1 MSAVIYL
8 IQILTDSTEYV
19 LYLDLICRLYR
30 QKKKKQMIVAAILC
44 ACMGTLICR
53 LNHFGVMC
61 LLIKCMVVCI
71 GGWYL
76 VREESFGILSMT
88 LFASVLKRSWKLFG
102 MAVLFQERFL
112 GMRADAVLDS
122 EGRIQIGFLLGTW
135 AVEMVALVL
144 CRRTVA
150 RMSLVKSKML
160 KVFFV
165 AVAGIICYEQVLD
178 IVWNWE
184 LRAGLKWSL
193 ILLAGLVI
201 AFFVLL
207 LDLDLSGKKQ
217 RIETETMKRELLEE
231 KYQSLNEM
239 YNRNAKL
246 YHDLNNHLNTL
257 YQLLEENR
265 VQEAKGYI
273 SDISEPIQSMRKI
286 TWTGVELIDVV
297 LNSKAQMMRDRH
309 LTCQINAE
317 FWKDA
322 GILETDVCTVLSNLV
337 DNAIEAA
344 EKLPRQESDIK
355 ITMRKIQKFL
365 LIQVENPCIQ
375 TELPERGLP
384 ETSKKEKGLHGWGL
398 QNVADVA
405 EKYQGTF
412 QCTCE
417 KGIFC
422 ASVMLFFNPVK
433 EDKSK
438 PWID

>member
-8 IQILTDSTEYV
+8 IQILTDSSEYV
-19 LYLDLICRLYR
+19 LYFDLICRLYR
-30 QKKKKQMIVAAILC
+30 QKKKKQVIVAAILC

-53 LNHFGVMC
+53 LNHFSVMC

-76 VREESFGILSMT
+76 VREESFGILSVT
-88 LFASVLKRSWKLFG
+88 AFASVIKRSWKLFV

-122 EGRIQIGFLLGTW
+122 EGRIQIGFILGTW
-135 AVEMVALVL
+135 VVEMAALVL
-144 CRRTVA
+144 CRRTVV
-150 RMSLVKSKML
+150 RMSLVKNKML

-165 AVAGIICYEQVLD
+165 AVAGIVCYEQVLD

-184 LRAGLKWSL
+184 LKAGLKWSL

-207 LDLDLSGKKQ
+207 LDFDLSGKKQ

-265 VQEAKGYI
+265 VQEAKGYVT
-273 SDISEPIQSMRKI
+273 DISEPI
-286 TWTGVELIDVV
+286 
-297 LNSKAQMMRDRH
+297 
-309 LTCQINAE
+309 
-317 FWKDA
+317 
-322 GILETDVCTVLSNLV
+322 
-337 DNAIEAA
+337 
-344 EKLPRQESDIK
+344 
-355 ITMRKIQKFL
+355 
-365 LIQVENPCIQ
+365 
-375 TELPERGLP
+375 
-384 ETSKKEKGLHGWGL
+384 
-398 QNVADVA
+398 
-405 EKYQGTF
+405 
-412 QCTCE
+412 
-417 KGIFC
+417 
-422 ASVMLFFNPVK
+422 
-433 EDKSK
+433 
-438 PWID
+438 

>member
-8 IQILTDSTEYV
+8 IQILADSSEYA
-19 LYLDLICRLYR
+19 LYFDLICRLYR
-30 QKKKKQMIVAAILC
+30 QKKKKQVIVAAILC
-44 ACMGTLICR
+44 SCMGTLICR
-53 LNHFGVMC
+53 VNFFGVPA
-61 LLIKCMVVCI
+61 LLIKCMILCI

-76 VREESFGILSMT
+76 VREESFGILSVT
-88 LFASVLKRSWKLFG
+88 LFASVLKRSWKLFL
-102 MAVLFQERFL
+102 MAVLFQKQFFGIHAEEAL
-112 GMRADAVLDS
+112 YTEA
-122 EGRIQIGFLLGTW
+122 RIQIGFILGTW
-135 AVEMVALVL
+135 AVEMAALVL

-150 RMSLVKSKML
+150 RMSLVKNKML

-165 AVAGIICYEQVLD
+165 AVAGIICYEQMSGVM
-178 IVWNWE
+178 WNGE
-184 LRAGLKWSL
+184 LRTRLKWSL

-265 VQEAKGYI
+265 VQEAKSYI
-273 SDISEPIQSMRKI
+273 TDISEPIQSMRKI

-309 LTCQINAE
+309 LTYQINAE

-322 GILETDVCTVLSNLV
+322 GIQETDVCTVLSNLM
-337 DNAIEAA
+337 DNAMEAVQ
-344 EKLPRQESDIK
+344 KLPRQESDIK

-375 TELPERGLP
+375 TELPEEGLP

-433 EDKSK
+433 EDA
-438 PWID
+438 